1 MLPFARLK
9 LEAPATAVSTPPQVF
24 VAVGGAAITI
34 PSGRLSASAVV
45 VSASAFAVVLSTL
58 MVSVDT
64 PPTRTVAGLNDL
76 LSTTEVT
83 TRVTVALAAAAL
95 TKPSVV
101 VTAPAAIVF
110 VPEPAPAGVVMF
122 TEIVHEVAPA
132 ASAPPASEKL
142 PAPGLAVTAPPQ
154 VLATFG
160 V

>member
-45 VSASAFAVVLSTL
+45 VSASAF
-58 MVSVDT
+58 
-64 PPTRTVAGLNDL
+64 
-76 LSTTEVT
+76 
-83 TRVTVALAAAAL
+83 AAAL

-160 V
+160 VVETT